1 MSSYNRRPAA
11 PLILVALGVVLIL
24 GSVLWIMGAAQ
35 TAPQTTAPIFFT
47 PALTPRLPYP
57 NIQRISLADAKAAF
71 DLKQAV
77 FIDTRG
83 EPYYSA
89 GHIPGAISMTE
100 EEALSRVGELD
111 RNAWIITYCT

>member
-1 MSSYNRRPAA
+1 MSSYNRRSAA

-24 GSVLWIMGAAQ
+24 GSILWIMGAAQ
-35 TAPQTTAPIFFT
+35 TAPQTAAPIFSS
-47 PALTPRLPYP
+47 PALTPRIPYP

-71 DLKQAV
+71 ELKQAV

-89 GHIPGAISMTE
+89 GHIPGSISMTE
-100 EEALSRVGELD
+100 EEARSRMGELD